1 MGYVTPE
8 QITQAKELDLLTYLQ
23 RYDPHELVPVSGN
36 TYCTREHDS
45 LKISNGK
52 WNWFSRG
59 IGGKTALDYLIKVQ
73 GFSFTQAVEA
83 LVGQNFSPLPRAP
96 QAQPK
101 KQEPRVLSLPQPSR
115 CATHAVSYLH
125 GRGIG
130 YDVIDYCIQT
140 GRVYESQKY
149 HNVVFVG
156 RDLKGQPRYAALRG
170 TVGDFKGEA
179 PGSDKRYS
187 FCIAEN
193 PSVNSVHLFESA
205 IDLLSYATLLK
216 MKGRDW
222 RQDALLSLA
231 GVFKQKKEFVI
242 PLALSQYLKD
252 RPGIKTIYLHLDND
266 EVGREAAAGI
276 MEGLEDKYTVLDRPP
291 PYGKDVNDLLQ
302 RKLGLTQRKED
313 WSR

>member
-23 RYDPHELVPVSGN
+23 RYNPHELVHVSGN

-83 LVGQNFSPLPRAP
+83 LAGQNFSPLPHVP
-96 QAQPK
+96 QAKPK
-101 KQEPRVLSLPQPSR
+101 EREPRNLLLPQASR

-125 GRGIG
+125 GRGID
-130 YDVIDYCIQT
+130 YDPIDYCIQT
-140 GRVYESQKY
+140 GRLYESQKY

-193 PSVNSVHLFESA
+193 PSANSVHLFESA

-252 RPGIKTIYLHLDND
+252 HPGIKTLYLHLDND

-276 MEGLEDKYTVLDRPP
+276 MEGLGDKYTVLDRPP

-302 RKLGLTQRKED
+302 RKLGLTQRKEE

>member
-23 RYDPHELVPVSGN
+23 RYDPHELVHVSGN

-83 LVGQNFSPLPRAP
+83 LAGQNFSSLPHVP
-96 QAQPK
+96 QARPK

-125 GRGIG
+125 GRGID
-130 YDVIDYCIQT
+130 YDLIDYCIQT

-170 TVGDFKGEA
+170 TGGDFKGEA

-187 FCIAEN
+187 FALAEN
-193 PSVNSVHLFESA
+193 PSAPSVHLFESA

-252 RPGIKTIYLHLDND
+252 RSSTNTLYLHLDND
-266 EVGREAAAGI
+266 EVGREAAVGI
-276 MEGLEDKYTVLDRPP
+276 MEGLGDKYTVLDKPP

-302 RKLGLTQRKED
+302 RKLGLVQRKEE

>member
-23 RYDPHELVPVSGN
+23 RYDPHELVHVSGN

-83 LVGQNFSPLPRAP
+83 LAGQNFSPLPHVL

-115 CATHAVSYLH
+115 CATHVVSYLH
-125 GRGIG
+125 GRGID

-140 GRVYESQKY
+140 GRLYE
-149 HNVVFVG
+149 
-156 RDLKGQPRYAALRG
+156 
-170 TVGDFKGEA
+170 
-179 PGSDKRYS
+179 
-187 FCIAEN
+187 
-193 PSVNSVHLFESA
+193 
-205 IDLLSYATLLK
+205 
-216 MKGRDW
+216 
-222 RQDALLSLA
+222 
-231 GVFKQKKEFVI
+231 
-242 PLALSQYLKD
+242 
-252 RPGIKTIYLHLDND
+252 RPG
-266 EVGREAAAGI
+266 
-276 MEGLEDKYTVLDRPP
+276 
-291 PYGKDVNDLLQ
+291 
-302 RKLGLTQRKED
+302 
-313 WSR
+313 